1 MDTLD
6 FSELSDDFS
15 ELSDDQLIGLVR
27 AALQEAVRRNPI
39 VCDAMRGAVLDEAE
53 KATIAKDAAGREA
66 ARLRALERER
76 IAKEAAAAVRK
87 QAEAQA
93 AIDREARIAKEVAEA
108 TAKAA
113 EKTAYEQD
121 VLARAAAILG
131 RNSISVIVMPNDPRY
146 GAGTRV
152 LINPGHSRYERE
164 HLVDYVGSPTNRIKT
179 AREFAG
185 KKAELIPFCAELAAR
200 WENYRA
206 GVTSDE

>member
-39 VCDAMRGAVLDEAE
+39 VCDAMRGEVLDEAE

-76 IAKEAAAAVRK
+76 IANEAAAAVRK

-93 AIDREARIAKEVAEA
+93 AIDREVRIAKEVAEA

-113 EKTAYEQD
+113 ENGLRAGRSGPHRRHSRPQLDQRDRDAQRSEVRCRHPRADKSGARP
-121 VLARAAAILG
+121 LRARAPRGLRGRSHEPHQNRPRIRGQKGRTDSVLCGTGRPLG
-131 RNSISVIVMPNDPRY
+131 K
-146 GAGTRV
+146 
-152 LINPGHSRYERE
+152 LSRR
-164 HLVDYVGSPTNRIKT
+164 
-179 AREFAG
+179 
-185 KKAELIPFCAELAAR
+185 
-200 WENYRA
+200 
-206 GVTSDE
+206 SDFR